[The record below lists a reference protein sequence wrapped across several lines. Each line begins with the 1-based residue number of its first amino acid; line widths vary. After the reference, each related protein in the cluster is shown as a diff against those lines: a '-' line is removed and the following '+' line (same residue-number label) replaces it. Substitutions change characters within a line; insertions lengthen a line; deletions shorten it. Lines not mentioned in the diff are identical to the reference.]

1 LFHFLNP
8 GTESRAQTFDGV
20 LHVEDGMIRGP
31 VTLIHARSVA
41 EDVSVT
47 LTTTG
52 EPYTGEIPVEN
63 GRIFNAPGEIQL
75 EGRSL
80 LHSAPLTTMAFTRGP
95 LGELGQFIIPVSLL
109 LFAFSTAISWS
120 YYGDRAVTF
129 LWGIEYV
136 RYYRV
141 LYVLGFFA
149 ASIIDT
155 TIIWTFS
162 GIAIALMTIPN
173 IVGILLLHREMKE
186 TVAHYWATMDFSKP
200 DR

>member
-1 LFHFLNP
+1 
-8 GTESRAQTFDGV
+8 
-20 LHVEDGMIRGP
+20 M
-31 VTLIHARSVA
+31 
-41 EDVSVT
+41 
-47 LTTTG
+47 
-52 EPYTGEIPVEN
+52 EN
-63 GRIFNAPGEIQL
+63 GRIFGAASELQL
-75 EGRSL
+75 SGRSL
-80 LHSAPLTTMAFTRGP
+80 IHSAPLTTEAFGRGL
-95 LGELGQFIIPVSLL
+95 LGDKGRFIIPISLL

-129 LWGIEYV
+129 LWGIDKV

-173 IVGILLLHREMKE
+173 IIGILLLHREMKE
-186 TVAHYWATMDFSKP
+186 TVANYWATMDFSDK
-200 DR
+200 DK

>member
-1 LFHFLNP
+1 
-8 GTESRAQTFDGV
+8 
-20 LHVEDGMIRGP
+20 
-31 VTLIHARSVA
+31 
-41 EDVSVT
+41 
-47 LTTTG
+47 
-52 EPYTGEIPVEN
+52 
-63 GRIFNAPGEIQL
+63 
-75 EGRSL
+75 
-80 LHSAPLTTMAFTRGP
+80 MAFSRGL
-95 LGELGQFIIPVSLL
+95 LGDAGRFIIPISLL

-129 LWGIEYV
+129 LWGVDYV

-173 IVGILLLHREMKE
+173 IIGILLLHREMKE
-186 TVAHYWATMDFSKP
+186 TVADYWATMDFSKP
-200 DR
+200 DKE